1 MKALVCRKFGPPE
14 ALTIEDLPS
23 PKPAAGEVV
32 VSVKAASLNFPDT
45 LIIQDK
51 YQLKPALPF
60 SPGSEMAGVVKE
72 AAGDVARFKP
82 GDRVLGVIGYGAF
95 AQECV
100 APAQRLVPIPPGM
113 SFDAA
118 AALLLTYGTAHHALR
133 HRARSRSGE
142 SLLVL
147 GAAGGVGLAAV
158 QVGKVLGL
166 RVIACASSDEKLAV
180 CRQHGADEA
189 INYSRQDLRARI
201 REITAGKGVDL
212 IYDAVGG
219 AYTEA
224 ALRSSAWRAR
234 LLVIGFAG
242 GDIPRIALNLPLLM
256 EREIIGV
263 HWGAWVP
270 RAPEEFEAAM
280 AELGAW
286 FAEGRI
292 RPHISRTYPLSQ
304 VSEAMHAMLERRVT
318 GKVLIAI
325 PASTA

>member
-1 MKALVCRKFGPPE
+1 VKAIVCRQFGPPE
-14 ALTIEDLPS
+14 ALAIEELPS
-23 PKPAAGEVV
+23 PKAAAGQVV

-51 YQLKPALPF
+51 YQIKPPLPF
-60 SPGSEMAGVVKE
+60 TPGSEMAGVVKE
-72 AAGDVARFKP
+72 VGEGVTRLKP

-100 APAQRLVPIPPGM
+100 APEARLVSIPSGM
-113 SFDAA
+113 DFNTAA
-118 AALLLTYGTAHHALR
+118 AFLLTYGTAHHALR

-158 QVGKVLGL
+158 EIGKVLGL
-166 RVIACASSDEKLAV
+166 RVIACASSEEKLTV
-180 CRQHGADEA
+180 CREHGADET
-189 INYSRQDLRARI
+189 INYDREDMRARI
-201 REITAGKGVDL
+201 KEITAGNGVDL

-219 AYTEA
+219 AYTET

-234 LLVIGFAG
+234 LLVIGFAA
-242 GDIPRIALNLPLLM
+242 GDVPRIALNLPLLM
-256 EREIIGV
+256 ERDIVGI

-270 RAPEEFEAAM
+270 RAPEEFELAM
-280 AELGAW
+280 QELGAW
-286 FAEGRI
+286 FREGRI
-292 RPHISRTYPLSQ
+292 RPYVSRICPLSQ

-318 GKVLIAI
+318 GKVVFRV
-325 PASTA
+325 